1 MIELIENTPVML
13 RTQAQI
19 DYYIWIVTLLN
30 DNDVPIKLQD
40 APALATFAINLALLD
55 QCATSIAED
64 GMMMEMRGDRGTHNI
79 GKVNPAVALQK
90 EAQTALRFYFK
101 EFQMSPSS
109 RGNGGMNLPNPKGK
123 DDDGFGKL

>member
-1 MIELIENTPVML
+1 MKELLDNIPQLISSPEQL
-13 RTQAQI
+13 
-19 DYYIWIVTLLN
+19 YYYDWIVNSCTTN
-30 DNDVPIKLQD
+30 KVAIRAQD
-40 APALATFAINLALLD
+40 AMSIATFAINLALLD
-55 QCATSIAED
+55 KCAESIATD

-109 RGNGGMNLPNPKGK
+109 RGSSLTTPPRVGEG
-123 DDDGFGKL
+123 DGFDDL